1 MMVTKRP
8 LEAALVALALLVG
21 SVPAARIQPELASA
35 LANAGS
41 NQKLAVSF
49 VMKEQAEALTLDPNI
64 PNLPKPE
71 RRARVGRVLMDF
83 AASTQHDLLDYLQA
97 KAAEGEVDGLNSIWI
112 VNEVACFAT
121 RDVIL
126 DVANRTDV
134 ADINY
139 DLVPVS
145 LGTDR
150 LSSSLKGNP
159 PPRDAVEPNLNVI
172 QAPAAWRMGYTGQN
186 VVVGEVDT
194 GIWYTHMDLRN
205 HLWTS
210 PAYPHCGFNYASHI
224 LFPTA
229 SNPSPYDT
237 LDNIDYSIGH
247 GTFCAGIASADGSYG
262 NGTHDTMGVAPSARM
277 LVCCALVYF
286 NGDNSGETLLEQSVL
301 LGLQFCVRPP
311 RDTLNGADVITTSLG
326 VMSSYHPRL
335 ANYRLMERD
344 IAAAGLADCVSAGGG
359 GPTPRTIT
367 TPATCPPP
375 WPNPANNPT
384 DTATS
389 AVITVGCTDNNDSLA
404 SFSSVGPTDV
414 WGDVPPFY
422 DYVYPPGLTDP
433 DVCAPGVN
441 VYSTYWDDDSA
452 YAQMSGT
459 SFSTP
464 AVAGCVALILSKNP
478 NLTPRE
484 IDSILECCAVTD
496 LGDSGKD
503 DYYGAGRINCSLAVA
518 FTLPA
523 GVKDKNSALAGPRT
537 TLAVLPNP
545 FRDRV
550 TFSVQ
555 LSARDSRS
563 ELRIYGVS
571 GQLVRE
577 LAVPQSASRG
587 SQRLTWDGTDRLGR
601 KLPNG
606 IYLVRLVAGER
617 AADTKRVLLV
627 R

>member
-1 MMVTKRP
+1 MVTKRV
-8 LEAALVALALLVG
+8 LGVALVALALSFG
-21 SVPAARIQPELASA
+21 SIHAARIQPELVSA
-35 LANAGS
+35 LANAGP
-41 NQKLAVSF
+41 NQKVAVSF

-97 KAAEGEVDGLNSIWI
+97 KAAEGKVDALNSIWI

-126 DVANRTDV
+126 DVAARTDV
-134 ADINY
+134 ADVNY

-145 LGTDR
+145 METDR
-150 LSSSLKGNP
+150 SSSRLKGNP
-159 PPRDAVEPNLNVI
+159 PHDGVEPNLLVT

-194 GIWYTHMDLRN
+194 GIWYTHVDLRN

-224 LFPTA
+224 LFPTS
-229 SNPSPYDT
+229 SNPSPNDT
-237 LDNIDYSIGH
+237 TDNIDYSNGH
-247 GTFCAGIASADGSYG
+247 GTFCAGLVSADGSYG

-286 NGDNSGETLLEQSVL
+286 NGDNAGETLLEQSVF
-301 LGLQFCVRPP
+301 LGFQFCIRPP
-311 RDTLNGADVITTSLG
+311 RDTLNGADVITTSMG
-326 VMSSYHPRL
+326 IPDSYHPRY
-335 ANYRLMERD
+335 ANYRFMERN
-344 IAAAGLADCVSAGGG
+344 IVAAGLTDCVVAGSG
-359 GPTPRTIT
+359 GPTAQTILC
-367 TPATCPPP
+367 PGDCPPP

-389 AVITVGCTDNNDSLA
+389 AVITVGATDDSDNLA
-404 SFSSVGPTDV
+404 PFSSIGPTV
-414 WGDVPPFY
+414 IWGNVPPFN
-422 DYVYPPGLTDP
+422 DYVYPPGLMDP

-441 VYSTYWDDDSA
+441 VFSTYSGNDSA
-452 YAQMSGT
+452 YNQESGT
-459 SFSTP
+459 AFSTP
-464 AVAGCVALILSKNP
+464 AVAGCVALMLSKNP
-478 NLTPRE
+478 NKTPRE
-484 IDSILECCAVTD
+484 IDSILECCAVRD
-496 LGDSGKD
+496 LGPTGKD
-503 DYYGAGRINCSLAVA
+503 VNYGAGRINCSLAVA

-523 GVKDKNSALAGPRT
+523 CVKDENSALAGLRT
-537 TLAVLPNP
+537 TLEALPNP

-550 TFSVQ
+550 TFSLP
-555 LSARDSRS
+555 LSARNSRS

-577 LAVPQSASRG
+577 LAVPQSAARN
-587 SQRLTWDGTDRLGR
+587 SQCLTWDGTDRLGR
-601 KLPNG
+601 KLPDG
-606 IYLVRLVAGER
+606 IYLVRLDAGDRSAETR
-617 AADTKRVLLV
+617 RVLLV